1 MFSLKSILSISLLT
15 SSATAAFL
23 PATSTSTSVL
33 NNTTSTATAQ
43 PTITAATVHCDIT
56 YCVNGTSYCH
66 FWAGISTW
74 KMSGPSPGEVVTT
87 MGVCKIGRARMMA
100 VRE

>member
-1 MFSLKSILSISLLT
+1 MFSLKSILSISLLIN
-15 SSATAAFL
+15 SATAAFL
-23 PATSTSTSVL
+23 PATSTSASIL
-33 NNTTSTATAQ
+33 NITSTATAQ
-43 PTITAATVHCDIT
+43 PTITPTTVHCDIT